1 MERVTSTFARRY
13 EADPESVGRARAELA
28 HFASRAGASPT
39 LVDGVRLAVSEAVTN
54 AVRHAYPLDPGEV
67 RVRALVGED
76 ALEVV
81 VSDDGCGVHRDRSAD
96 GGGASGRGGAPG
108 HDGTGEHH
116 RGTNDGGLGFGLA
129 LICEVSDQMTLG
141 PRSDGGTDVRMRF
154 SLLESGSGA
163 AVGRL

>member
-1 MERVTSTFARRY
+1 MQSVMRTLARRY

-28 HFASRAGASPT
+28 RFASSAGASAT

-67 RVRALVGED
+67 RVRARVGDDE
-76 ALEVV
+76 LEVV
-81 VSDDGCGVHRDRSAD
+81 VSDDGCGVHRD
-96 GGGASGRGGAPG
+96 GGS
-108 HDGTGEHH
+108 
-116 RGTNDGGLGFGLA
+116 DGGLGFGLA
-129 LICEVSDQMTLG
+129 LICEVSDQMTLA

>member
-1 MERVTSTFARRY
+1 MQSVRRTFARRY
-13 EADPESVGRARAELA
+13 EADPESVGLARAELA
-28 HFASRAGASPT
+28 GFASSAGASET

-67 RVRALVGED
+67 RVRARVGDDE
-76 ALEVV
+76 LEVV
-81 VSDDGCGVHRDRSAD
+81 VSDDGCGVHRE
-96 GGGASGRGGAPG
+96 GGN
-108 HDGTGEHH
+108 E
-116 RGTNDGGLGFGLA
+116 GGLGFGLA
-129 LICEVSDQMTLG
+129 LICEVSDQMTLA